1 MQEWIARRSQTK
13 TSTRTRFNAGSLD
26 SHYQR
31 DRARVIHSAWFRALQ
46 SKTQVLGLGES
57 DFYRT
62 RLTHSLEVAQIGS
75 GICESL
81 RGGSA
86 SEEQREWLAPLGL
99 MDAICLAHDIGHSPF
114 GHGGEVALNYMM
126 RDHGCFEANGQTLR
140 ILARL
145 GEYSENDGLDLT
157 RRTTLGIIKYP
168 GFCTELANYAPAADG
183 ETELNI
189 DRWHP
194 PKGLFIDER
203 EVLEWTLAP
212 FNDSDRNHF
221 THTLD
226 KESGHHKTRY
236 KSFDTSIMEL
246 ADDIAYGVHDLE
258 DAVALK
264 LISPEQWQRGFLG
277 PLAQID
283 GNPVSQDPDFYSDSL
298 FSDDHR
304 RRKRAISRLVG
315 WFINSVA
322 LAENN
327 TFEHP
332 LLRLQGQLQP
342 EARQTLA
349 LLKRFVMDEVILRPE
364 LQALQYKGQ
373 QVILK
378 IFQAYLHNQKRLLPA
393 TVYRETQES
402 GNPHRTI
409 CDYIA
414 GLTDASATRI
424 YHRLS
429 TPSAGSIFDR
439 V

>member
-1 MQEWIARRSQTK
+1 LHEWIARRSQTK

-81 RGGSA
+81 RGGDS
-86 SEEQREWLAPLGL
+86 SDEQREWLAPLGL

-168 GFCTELANYAPAADG
+168 GFCTDLANYAPADDD
-183 ETELNI
+183 ESELNI

-194 PKGLFIDER
+194 PKGLFTDER
-203 EVLEWTLAP
+203 EVLEWTLEP
-212 FNDSDRNHF
+212 FTGSDRDYF
-221 THTLD
+221 KTADD
-226 KESGHHKTRY
+226 KPNSHRKTRY

-264 LISPEQWQRGFLG
+264 LISPEQWQRGFLE
-277 PLAQID
+277 PLAEID
-283 GNPVSQDPDFYSDSL
+283 GNPVSKDRQFYSDSL

-315 WFINSVA
+315 WFINSVT
-322 LAENN
+322 LAEDE

-332 LLRLQGQLQP
+332 LLRLQGHLRP
-342 EARQTLA
+342 EAKATLT

-378 IFQAYLHNQKRLLPA
+378 IFQAYLHNQQRLLPSA
-393 TVYRETQES
+393 VYRESQES

-439 V
+439 I

>member
-1 MQEWIARRSQTK
+1 MYEWIARRSQTK
-13 TSTRTRFNAGSLD
+13 TSGRTRFNAGSLD
-26 SHYQR
+26 SHFQR

-81 RGGSA
+81 RGGNA
-86 SEEQREWLAPLGL
+86 DGEQHEWLAPLGL

-145 GEYSENDGLDLT
+145 GEYSESDGLDLT

-168 GFCTELANYAPAADG
+168 GFCTELANYAPATAP
-183 ETELNI
+183 ENELNI

-194 PKGLFIDER
+194 PKGLFTDEQ
-203 EVLEWTLAP
+203 EVLDWTLEP
-212 FNDSDRNHF
+212 FTGNDREQF
-221 THTLD
+221 TSTI
-226 KESGHHKTRY
+226 SNPGGHHKTRY

-264 LISPEQWQRGFLG
+264 LISPEQWQRGFLE
-277 PLAQID
+277 PLASIE
-283 GNPVSQDPDFYSDSL
+283 GNPVSKDQKFYSDSL

-315 WFINSVA
+315 WFINSVVM
-322 LAENN
+322 AENEN
-327 TFEHP
+327 FEHP

-342 EARQTLA
+342 QARQTLV

-393 TVYRETQES
+393 TVYRESQS
-402 GNPHRTI
+402 SDNPHRTI